1 MKPNKSRQ
9 KPWYALGLTS
19 AIIVLCITLE
29 ACSLNRVFVRGN
41 LPDPERVSELTPGE
55 STKSDILDSLGSP
68 SSINNFGNETW
79 YYINEKVEVIA
90 FFSPEVIE
98 RTILI
103 FEFNKQSQL
112 TQIVKLGLEA
122 GRELAHVK
130 RITPTFGHEL
140 TVLDQIIGNFNRFR
154 TGKKTQSNSN

>member
-1 MKPNKSRQ
+1 MIKQNKARRKLRHS
-9 KPWYALGLTS
+9 LGLTV
-19 AIIVLCITLE
+19 AIISFCITLE
-29 ACSLNRVFVRGN
+29 ACSVKRKFVRGN
-41 LPDPERVSELTPGE
+41 LPDPERVSELVPGE
-55 STKSDILDSLGSP
+55 TSKSDILDSLGSP

-79 YYINEKVEVIA
+79 YYINEKVEIVA
-90 FFSPEVIE
+90 FFTPKVLE

-103 FEFNKQSQL
+103 IEFNKQSQL

-122 GRELAHVK
+122 GRELAHVE

-154 TGKKTQSNSN
+154 TGKKE